1 MIYTTTELQFFNKI
15 NSKEKKQNFLSRIL
29 KLKKTSE
36 NDIVPIGL
44 SISEKRDFLAISAKD
59 R

>member
-15 NSKEKKQNFLSRIL
+15 NSKEKKQNFLNRIL
-29 KLKKTSE
+29 KLKKTTE

>member
-15 NSKEKKQNFLSRIL
+15 NSKEKKQNFLDRIL
-29 KLKKTSE
+29 KLKKTTK
-36 NDIVPIGL
+36 NDIVPLGL